1 MSCFVEGRD
10 EDVVVADE
18 GGSTVGSI
26 GLGGS
31 DVCDGDA
38 NGALSGESRNV
49 VSVSGVNVR

>member
-10 EDVVVADE
+10 EDVVVDE
-18 GGSTVGSI
+18 GGRTVGSM

-31 DVCDGDA
+31 DVCEGDA